1 MEAVLANVWFIED
14 GMDVNEAWMQVAET
28 IYGTRA

>member
-14 GMDVNEAWMQVAET
+14 GMDVNEKWMNVAEEIT
-28 IYGTRA
+28 Q